1 MENQLLDDEA
11 MDDLIAQ
18 NPAFLASIQQARQ
31 QKTNG
36 QVRRLSE
43 LRQKYATETISTNP
57 SHEIPKQSGRIA
69 LHPISGIPDASP

>member
-1 MENQLLDDEA
+1 MENQRLDDEA
-11 MDDLIAQ
+11 IDELIAQ
-18 NPAFLASIQQARQ
+18 NPAFRASIQRARQ

-57 SHEIPKQSGRIA
+57 KS
-69 LHPISGIPDASP
+69 